1 MPVEATGSNN
11 FAYVPTDE
19 SVGSS
24 TLGTLNSVDEL
35 AVELGGDT
43 NAQVAAMLLKHAH
56 DTKRQTRTAR
66 MHEEHHLRD
75 QEATQVKR
83 MREQADLE
91 YHAAVKRAAGGMVS
105 GLTQMGAGV
114 ACMSGTAEAETK
126 VATGGGE
133 LFKAG
138 MDGLAAGDDLK
149 ASNREI
155 EGVAADQ
162 RAQASARRMEDLKA
176 AESDATELIRT
187 ALDFVRGASDAD
199 AQANRT
205 AIFQRA

>member
-1 MPVEATGSNN
+1 MPVEATGSNTSI
-11 FAYVPTDE
+11 YTPSDDG
-19 SVGSS
+19 VGST
-24 TLGTLNSVDEL
+24 TLATLNSVDEL

-75 QEATQVKR
+75 QEANQVKK

-91 YHAAVKRAAGGMVS
+91 YSAAVKRATGQMVN
-105 GLTQMGAGV
+105 GLAQMGAGV
-114 ACMSGTAEAETK
+114 AGMSGTDELQTK
-126 VATGGGE
+126 ALTGGGE
-133 LFKAG
+133 MFKGG
-138 MDGLAAGDDLK
+138 MDLSAASNDLD
-149 ASNREI
+149 ASNREAD
-155 EGVAADQ
+155 GVAAGN
-162 RAQASARRMEDLKA
+162 RAKASERRLEDLKA
-176 AESDATELIRT
+176 EESDATELIRT
-187 ALDFVRGASDAD
+187 ALDFVRGASDAA